1 MNAAERLWRAL
12 ERSDW
17 EAVRAQF
24 HTAAVIEVVGGAEA
38 ELGVG
43 EYVAE
48 HREQAARGLTPE
60 VVRTLSGLGN
70 IVVVE
75 ARAGDARCA
84 GFYDLHEGRIAR
96 ATEYWVTPRGAG

>member
-1 MNAAERLWRAL
+1 MNAAERLWRGL
-12 ERSDW
+12 ERGDW

-24 HTAAVIEVVGGAEA
+24 HAAAVVEVVGGRDAQ
-38 ELGVG
+38 LGVA

-48 HREQAARGLTPE
+48 HREQAARGHTVDVL
-60 VVRTLSGLGN
+60 RTLSGLGN
-70 IVVVE
+70 IVAVE

-96 ATEYWVTPRGAG
+96 ATEYWVTPRGGG

>member
-24 HTAAVIEVVGGAEA
+24 HAAAVIEVVGGTDS
-38 ELGVG
+38 ELDVA
-43 EYVAE
+43 EYVAN
-48 HREQAARGLTPE
+48 HREQAARGLSVE
-60 VVRTLSGLGN
+60 VLRTLSGLGN
-70 IVVVE
+70 IVAVE

-96 ATEYWVTPRGAG
+96 ATEYWVTPRGGG

>member
-17 EAVRAQF
+17 EAARAQF
-24 HTAAVIEVVGGAEA
+24 HTGAVIEVVGGADA
-38 ELGVG
+38 QLDVA

-48 HREQAARGLTPE
+48 HREHAARGITVE
-60 VVRTLSGLGN
+60 VLRTLSGLGN
-70 IVVVE
+70 IVAVE

-84 GFYDLHEGRIAR
+84 GFYDLHEARIAR
-96 ATEYWVTPRGAG
+96 ATEYWVIPRDGG